1 MKCLL
6 IRPGQQP
13 EEAVISDDLQSI
25 QRFLGGP
32 VEAIPFSL
40 DWAAIL
46 SNANGP
52 FHEEAEPN
60 RMHKGKMIYGP
71 FLVVGA
77 ARTRYKSLNA
87 EQMERNKD
95 MFRLD
100 GDEQ

>member
-40 DWAAIL
+40 DWATIL

-52 FHEEAEPN
+52 FHEDA
-60 RMHKGKMIYGP
+60 
-71 FLVVGA
+71 
-77 ARTRYKSLNA
+77 
-87 EQMERNKD
+87 
-95 MFRLD
+95 
-100 GDEQ
+100 

>member
-52 FHEEAEPN
+52 FHEDAEPN
-60 RMHKGKMIYGP
+60 RIHKGKRTVSIYACLLAKQKGNCCEACP
-71 FLVVGA
+71 MG
-77 ARTRYKSLNA
+77 
-87 EQMERNKD
+87 
-95 MFRLD
+95 
-100 GDEQ
+100 

>member
-25 QRFLGGP
+25 H
-32 VEAIPFSL
+32 
-40 DWAAIL
+40 WAAIL

-52 FHEEAEPN
+52 FHEDAEPN
-60 RMHKGKMIYGP
+60 RVHKGKMIYGP

-87 EQMERNKD
+87 EQMERYKD

-100 GDEQ
+100 GDGE

>member
-6 IRPGQQP
+6 IRPGQPP
-13 EEAVISDDLQSI
+13 EEAVIS
-25 QRFLGGP
+25 

-87 EQMERNKD
+87 EQMERYKD
-95 MFRLD
+95 MF
-100 GDEQ
+100 

>member
-6 IRPGQQP
+6 IRPGQPP
-13 EEAVISDDLQSI
+13 EEAVMSDDLKSI

-46 SNANGP
+46 CNANGP

-60 RMHKGKMIYGP
+60 RVHKEKMIYGP
-71 FLVVGA
+71 FLVVGT

-87 EQMERNKD
+87 EQMERYKD

>member
-32 VEAIPFSL
+32 VEL
-40 DWAAIL
+40 DWATIL

-52 FHEEAEPN
+52 FHEDAEPN
-60 RMHKGKMIYGP
+60 RVHKGKMIYGP

-87 EQMERNKD
+87 EQMERYKD

-100 GDEQ
+100 GDGE

>member
-60 RMHKGKMIYGP
+60 RIHKGKMIYGP
-71 FLVVGA
+71 FSRRRCCTHPIQEPECRADGA
-77 ARTRYKSLNA
+77 VQGHVST
-87 EQMERNKD
+87 
-95 MFRLD
+95 
-100 GDEQ
+100 GW